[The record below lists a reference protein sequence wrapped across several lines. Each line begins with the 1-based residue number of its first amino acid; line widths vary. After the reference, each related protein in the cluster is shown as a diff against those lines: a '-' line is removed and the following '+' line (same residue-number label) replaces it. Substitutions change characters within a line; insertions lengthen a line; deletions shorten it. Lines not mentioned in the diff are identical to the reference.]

1 MGSYRG
7 ESSLNAFAF
16 KRCIM
21 RRDDHGMLD
30 IPIRYPPYTKF
41 GLRFATFAVNLPN
54 IPPVTL
60 TSVGVMFA
68 LFAAAAYG
76 IVLYEREA

>member
-21 RRDDHGMLD
+21 RRDDHGALD
-30 IPIRYPPYTKF
+30 LPIRYPPYTKF
-41 GLRFATFAVNLPN
+41 GLRVVKFTFNLPN

-60 TSVGVMFA
+60 TSLGVVLAF
-68 LFAAAAYG
+68 FAAAAVG
-76 IVLYEREA
+76 VVLYERVV